1 LTGDRRA
8 LASVGGQFFI
18 NGAVVASFVPR
29 LPEIR
34 DRLDLTVDEI
44 GLILAAA
51 GAFGVVGSAVVSPLI
66 ERFGSRRVVIGGGFG
81 LIAGLVLI
89 ALADRVPMLLVGL
102 AAISAFDLIADSG
115 MNLQASWISARRS
128 TPVMNRLHGL
138 WSLGTV
144 IGGTASAWVAAGGV
158 SIQTHL
164 LASAALL
171 SVALVVVAT
180 GLLRTDEA
188 TTPAEGSLVAPG
200 ARAASLGVFALLGA
214 GAFAVEITS
223 SDWAAFRLTDD
234 LASSAGVAGLGFVA
248 FTVGMTTGRF
258 AGDWLQARLGADRL
272 LNAALVVAAIG
283 ITGASLVGSETVALL
298 LFVVAGIGIAPL
310 FPRLYDEAAQR
321 PGRKGAGLGA
331 LTAGSRAASL
341 ITPAV
346 VGGLAATRLSVGAAV
361 IVVVLPLLAGIGWL
375 RHQRTIVRSGA

>member
-1 LTGDRRA
+1 
-8 LASVGGQFFI
+8 
-18 NGAVVASFVPR
+18 
-29 LPEIR
+29 
-34 DRLDLTVDEI
+34 
-44 GLILAAA
+44 
-51 GAFGVVGSAVVSPLI
+51 
-66 ERFGSRRVVIGGGFG
+66 
-81 LIAGLVLI
+81 
-89 ALADRVPMLLVGL
+89 
-102 AAISAFDLIADSG
+102 
-115 MNLQASWISARRS
+115 
-128 TPVMNRLHGL
+128 
-138 WSLGTV
+138 
-144 IGGTASAWVAAGGV
+144 
-158 SIQTHL
+158 
-164 LASAALL
+164 
-171 SVALVVVAT
+171 
-180 GLLRTDEA
+180 
-188 TTPAEGSLVAPG
+188 
-200 ARAASLGVFALLGA
+200 
-214 GAFAVEITS
+214 
-223 SDWAAFRLTDD
+223 
-234 LASSAGVAGLGFVA
+234 
-248 FTVGMTTGRF
+248 MTTGRF

>member
-1 LTGDRRA
+1 MTGDRRA

-223 SDWAAFRLTDD
+223 
-234 LASSAGVAGLGFVA
+234 
-248 FTVGMTTGRF
+248 
-258 AGDWLQARLGADRL
+258 
-272 LNAALVVAAIG
+272 
-283 ITGASLVGSETVALL
+283 E
-298 LFVVAGIGIAPL
+298 
-310 FPRLYDEAAQR
+310 
-321 PGRKGAGLGA
+321 
-331 LTAGSRAASL
+331 
-341 ITPAV
+341 
-346 VGGLAATRLSVGAAV
+346 
-361 IVVVLPLLAGIGWL
+361 
-375 RHQRTIVRSGA
+375 

>member
-1 LTGDRRA
+1 MTGDRRA

-18 NGAVVASFVPR
+18 NGVVVASFVPR

-34 DRLDLTVDEI
+34 DRLDLAVDDI

-89 ALADRVPMLLVGL
+89 ALADRVPLLLLGL

-138 WSLGTV
+138 WSMGTV
-144 IGGTASAWVAAGGV
+144 MGGIASARVAASGI

-164 LASAALL
+164 LVSAALL
-171 SVALVVVAT
+171 SVGLVVVAT

-188 TTPAEGSLVAPG
+188 AASVDGEQAAPG
-200 ARAASLGVFALLGA
+200 SRAPSLLVFALLG
-214 GAFAVEITS
+214 GAALAVEITS

-234 LASSAGVAGLGFVA
+234 LGSSAGVAGLGFVA
-248 FTVGMTTGRF
+248 FTVGMTSGRF

-272 LNAALVVAAIG
+272 LNAALLVAAVG
-283 ITGASLVGSETVALL
+283 ITGASLARSEILALL
-298 LFVVAGIGIAPL
+298 LFVLAGMGIAPL

-321 PGRKGAGLGA
+321 PGRTGAGLGA
-331 LTAGSRAASL
+331 LTAGSRIASL

-361 IVVVLPLLAGIGWL
+361 VVVVLPLLAGIGWL
-375 RHQRTIVRSGA
+375 RQQRTIVRSGA